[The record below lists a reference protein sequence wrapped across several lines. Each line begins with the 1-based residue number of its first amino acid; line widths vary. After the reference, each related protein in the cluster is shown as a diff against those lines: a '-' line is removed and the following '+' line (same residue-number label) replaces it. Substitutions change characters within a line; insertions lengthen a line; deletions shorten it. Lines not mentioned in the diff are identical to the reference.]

1 MPSTLQVDTIKDGS
15 ASNTLVEQSGSDW
28 VWGSGLPSGSIIQT
42 VSDTDE
48 PSAQNITTTA
58 DDVLGSALEVDITAS
73 STDNKL
79 LIQCFIPNCYN
90 YGVSGAYFNSGFR
103 YDADFSS
110 GNGTQLGAD
119 EFIGVGELTLAST
132 TNLLM
137 NHSYFTTTLVP
148 VITPITIRPW
158 FQSTGGS
165 IRIGGGGIACLT
177 VSEIKA

>member
-28 VWGSGLPSGSIIQT
+28 VWGSGLPSGSTIQT
-42 VSDTDE
+42 IADTYDI
-48 PSAQNITTTA
+48 PNTDITTTA
-58 DDVLGSALEVDITAS
+58 NDVYGSNLEVAITAS
-73 STDNKL
+73 STSNKL
-79 LIQCFIPNCYN
+79 LIMCFIPNCFN

-110 GNGTQLGAD
+110 GNGTRLGAD
-119 EFIGVGELTLAST
+119 EFVGAGQLTLNSA

-137 NHSYFTTTLVP
+137 NHSYFTTTTAP
-148 VITPITIRPW
+148 VTTAIKIRPW

-165 IRIGGGGIACLT
+165 IRTGGVGIACLT